1 VSTTSTASSST
12 DGPEPDGTDPTPTP
26 GAGTPDPAG
35 TAAAA
40 SPPAAAA
47 QPDPGRRAFFKSFS
61 RQAFTTA
68 AQVVGMANAVSS
80 ATTNVAVGVVGL
92 AMDPEGAAE
101 RIAAPATPS
110 APAPAP
116 AEPPRA
122 PVGHRSP
129 FRLDGDVLYLLDQRG
144 LPDRLDEQVCRRGSD
159 VAFYLRV
166 MAVRGGPIVGQ
177 LAAYGLAMTAKEF
190 APRTWHARQAEWKR
204 VCRALMAARTGNR
217 MLRFALDRMSAV
229 HDQFGPDADPLAV
242 AAALRAEADTLTLEA
257 QHDHATIARTLAELL
272 PRPAD
277 RPLTLLV
284 HGAPGTSTG
293 GHIGTALNAIALLAQ
308 DEVPLKVYI
317 TETRPYLEGGR
328 LATWELG
335 PTGAE
340 LVVIPDAA
348 IGYVLDTLP
357 VDAVL
362 LGAEWIA
369 ANGDTSN
376 VAGSRMIAEV
386 AAAARRGP
394 VPVYVA
400 APATTIDPAMATGE
414 GIPIELRPGRE
425 IVTHITGWKPERP
438 SALIPSQDVIPASRI
453 TAIVTELGGLAPERE
468 ALLEAASTRAAKRA
482 VIPPAYVAPAPDAAT
497 QPATD
502 DGPPTPDG
510 RAPGSPDD
518 DEDEDDPTGATD

>member
-12 DGPEPDGTDPTPTP
+12 DGPEPDGTGPAPSP
-26 GAGTPDPAG
+26 GAGTTDPAG
-35 TAAAA
+35 PAAA
-40 SPPAAAA
+40 PPAAAA

-92 AMDPEGAAE
+92 AMDPDAAAE
-101 RIAAPATPS
+101 RIAAPA
-110 APAPAP
+110 APAQPAAVTP
-116 AEPPRA
+116 TAPEVARA
-122 PVGHRSP
+122 PVGYRSP
-129 FRLDGDVLYLLDQRG
+129 YRLDGDVLYLLDQRG
-144 LPDRLDEQVCRRGSD
+144 LPDRLDEQICRRGSD

-217 MLRFALDRMSAV
+217 MLRFAIDRMSAV
-229 HDQFGPDADPLAV
+229 HDQFGPDVEPLAV
-242 AAALRAEADTLTLEA
+242 AAAVRAEADTLTTDA
-257 QHDHATIARTLAELL
+257 QLDHAAIARTLAELL
-272 PRPAD
+272 PRPAE
-277 RPLTLLV
+277 RPLSLLV

-293 GHIGTALNAIALLAQ
+293 GHIGTALNAITLLAQ
-308 DEVPLKVYI
+308 EELRIKVYV
-317 TETRPYLEGGR
+317 TETRPYLEGAR

-335 PTGAE
+335 PTGVE
-340 LVVIPDAA
+340 TVVIPDAA
-348 IGYVLDTLP
+348 VGYVLDTLP

-362 LGAEWIA
+362 LGADWIA
-369 ANGDTSN
+369 SNGDTSN
-376 VAGSRMIAEV
+376 TAGSRVIAEV
-386 AAAARRGP
+386 AASARRGP

-425 IVTHITGWKPERP
+425 IVTHLTGWKPERP
-438 SALIPSQDVIPASRI
+438 SALLPSQDVIPAARI
-453 TAIVTELGGLAPERE
+453 TAIVTELGALVPERDTLIEASRTRGARRATLAP
-468 ALLEAASTRAAKRA
+468 AYVPPAVMAAASTA
-482 VIPPAYVAPAPDAAT
+482 
-497 QPATD
+497 D

-518 DEDEDDPTGATD
+518 DDADDATAEGSL